1 MDETQSLKPRY
12 RTVWQGLL
20 AGLASLTLTWTV
32 HKMLAASQRLPGDTV
47 FDDHADSLLWLLMQ
61 GLDFAGGV
69 AAGIAAAHWSQ
80 RLSWR
85 AVWGVLAMVVVHFM
99 VSAPPSTLDGF
110 HIALAL
116 LASPL
121 GVLLGASI
129 YRHRERTQPEAL
141 KRPVPADH
149 QHVPHTS
156 YGEAAVVV
164 ALCFGIFIL
173 SSTIKMVSPSVGGQT
188 FTDSVLQ
195 SIMVLEL
202 ILAACAL
209 AVLSA
214 RGYPLQ
220 TLLPRASWTGVVVG
234 TVLYMLV
241 AGGDMVLGWFAPDR
255 LLQPVQQMLEGQ
267 RSLAVLLSLSVVNG
281 VYEEVFL
288 LAFLQRGLRRLGGSN
303 ALGIALLVRM
313 LYHTY
318 QGPLGLMAVA
328 IFGLLAGYYYLRS
341 GRLFPVI
348 VAHIVADVSAL
359 AS

>member
-1 MDETQSLKPRY
+1 MDESQSLKPRY

-20 AGLASLTLTWTV
+20 AGLASLTLTWTL

-85 AVWGVLAMVVVHFM
+85 AVWGVLAMVVVHFLM
-99 VSAPPSTLDGF
+99 AVPPSTHDGF
-110 HIALAL
+110 RIALAM

-121 GVLLGASI
+121 GVLLGALL
-129 YRHRERTQPEAL
+129 YRRRERTQPEAL

-149 QHVPHTS
+149 QQVPHTA
-156 YGEAAVVV
+156 YGEALVVV
-164 ALCFGIFIL
+164 ALCFGFFIL
-173 SSTIKMVSPSVGGQT
+173 SSTIMVFSPGAGSGA
-188 FTDSVLQ
+188 FSDNSLL
-195 SIMVLEL
+195 SIVVLEL

-209 AVLSA
+209 GVLSV
-214 RGYPLQ
+214 RGYPLA

-234 TVLYMLV
+234 TVLYLLV
-241 AGGDMVLGWFAPDR
+241 ALADTTLGWFASDR
-255 LLQPVQQMLEGQ
+255 MLQPVQQMLEGQ
-267 RSLAVLLSLSVVNG
+267 RSVLVLLLLSVVNG

-318 QGPLGLMAVA
+318 QGPLGLLAVA

>member
-20 AGLASLTLTWTV
+20 AGLASMTLTWTV
-32 HKMLAASQRLPGDTV
+32 HKMLAASQRLPGDTA
-47 FDDHADSLLWLLMQ
+47 FTDHSDSTLWLLMQ

-85 AVWGVLAMVVVHFM
+85 AVWGVLAMVVVHFLM
-99 VSAPPSTLDGF
+99 AAPPSTLDGF

-121 GVLLGASI
+121 GVLLGASL
-129 YRHRERTQPEAL
+129 YRHRERSQPEAL

-156 YGEAAVVV
+156 YGEALVVV
-164 ALCFGIFIL
+164 ALCFGFFIL
-173 SSTIKMVSPSVGGQT
+173 SSTIAVFSPGAGSRA
-188 FTDSVLQ
+188 FSDNSLL
-195 SIMVLEL
+195 SIIVLEL

-209 AVLSA
+209 GVLSV
-214 RGYPLQ
+214 RGYPLT

-234 TVLYMLV
+234 TVLYLLV
-241 AGGDMVLGWFAPDR
+241 AVADTTLGWFASDR

-281 VYEEVFL
+281 IYEEVFL

-318 QGPLGLMAVA
+318 QGPLGLLAVA
-328 IFGLLAGYYYLRS
+328 IFGLMAGYYYLRS

-348 VAHIVADVSAL
+348 VAHIVVDVSAL